1 MYVINFRAG
10 EDFLLSS
17 VCFVGSAGAGTR
29 SLKDRFG
36 PSMIHI
42 TESIAQACSLQVC
55 AWVSIFVGPKGHS

>member
-36 PSMIHI
+36 LSMIHI
-42 TESIAQACSLQVC
+42 TESIAQACSLQIC
-55 AWVSIFVGPKGHS
+55 A